1 MPYTASPCNQFSF
14 QMGNS
19 RHKENPVT
27 SADLFRDETHIDR
40 FLSTEDVNN
49 LFKVLKDSK
58 NIHLLNIVSM
68 LLLAGAQKREV
79 LDAKWEHINFNQKLL
94 LIPETKAGKPRYI
107 PLSNVLIN
115 ILNTNPQY
123 DNI

>member
-1 MPYTASPCNQFSF
+1 MEPAINAYTASPCNQFSF

-58 NIHLLNIVSM
+58 NIHLLI
-68 LLLAGAQKREV
+68 
-79 LDAKWEHINFNQKLL
+79 
-94 LIPETKAGKPRYI
+94 
-107 PLSNVLIN
+107 SNCRFVF
-115 ILNTNPQY
+115 LNELY
-123 DNI
+123 GGVYGC